1 MDMNHKI
8 LVTLGPSSMQRDI
21 IGQME
26 KENIYLFRIN
36 LSHTPAELIDDV
48 ISEVQSY
55 TKVPV
60 CIDSEGAQIRNQS
73 VINGEVLLKKSDVV
87 KIHFAEV
94 LGDSNNISFSPG
106 YIAKQLRVGD
116 ELRIDFNSASI
127 KVFEKNK
134 NHCLAKVIAEGKVG
148 SNRATDLN
156 RELEMEAITP
166 KDRKAIAIGKKK
178 GIKNYALSFAGA
190 KEDIKLLRE
199 LVGTDINVIS
209 KIESK
214 KGLCNLNDILHE
226 SDEILID
233 RGDLS
238 RQVDLVKIP
247 FFQRR
252 IISMARSKRV
262 PVNVATN
269 LLESMITFHAP
280 TRAEVNDVVSTLLEG
295 ANGLV
300 LAAETAIG
308 KYPIN
313 VVRIVRQLIS
323 EVERWTPNTSIGE
336 LLAGE

>member
-8 LVTLGPSSMQRDI
+8 LVTLGPSSMQQDI
-21 IGQME
+21 IGEME
-26 KENIYLFRIN
+26 KENVYLFRIN
-36 LSHTPAELIDDV
+36 LSHTPAELIEDV

-60 CIDSEGAQIRNQS
+60 CIDSEGAQVRNHKMQDGQ
-73 VINGEVLLKKSDVV
+73 VFLKKSDVV
-87 KIHFAEV
+87 KIHFDEV
-94 LGDSNNISFSPG
+94 LGDSNNISFSPN
-106 YIAKQLRVGD
+106 YVAKQLRIDD

-134 NHCLAKVIAEGKVG
+134 DHCLAKVIVEGKIG
-148 SNRATDLN
+148 SNKATDLN

-166 KDRKAIAIGKKK
+166 KDRKAIAIGRKM
-178 GIKNYALSFAGA
+178 GIKNYSLSFAGS

-199 LVGTDINVIS
+199 LAGTDINVIS

-238 RQVDLVKIP
+238 RQVDIVKIP

-269 LLESMITFHAP
+269 LLESMITFHIP
-280 TRAEVNDVVSTLLEG
+280 TRAEVNDVVSTLLDG

-308 KYPIN
+308 RYP
-313 VVRIVRQLIS
+313 VETVRIVRQLIS
-323 EVERWTPNTSIGE
+323 QVERWTPNTSIKE
-336 LLAGE
+336 LLEGE

>member
-36 LSHTPAELIDDV
+36 LSHTPTELIDDV

-73 VINGEVLLKKSDVV
+73 VINGEVLLRKSDVV
-87 KIHFAEV
+87 KIHFDEV
-94 LGDSNNISFSPG
+94 LGDSNNISFSPD
-106 YIAKQLRVGD
+106 YIAKQLRAGD

-134 NHCLAKVIAEGKVG
+134 DHCLAKVIVEGKVG

-166 KDRKAIAIGKKK
+166 KDRKAIVIGKKR
-178 GIKNYALSFAGA
+178 GIKNYALSFAGS
-190 KEDIKLLRE
+190 KEDIRLLRE

-226 SDEILID
+226 SGEILID

-308 KYPIN
+308 KYPTD

-336 LLAGE
+336 LLAGK